1 MVAEESIK
9 TGGADRKKEAVAT
22 RKPKK
27 PDAAENLS
35 KATICIK
42 QIGSPIRR
50 DPRQTLYLN
59 SLGLGKV
66 NRVRHV
72 VDNPST
78 RGLLDKLRHMVV
90 VVEQ

>member
-1 MVAEESIK
+1 MVAGESTK
-9 TGGADRKKEAVAT
+9 TEGADGKKETVAI
-22 RKPKK
+22 KK
-27 PDAAENLS
+27 PQKREGAEKLGQ
-35 KATICIK
+35 ATICIK
-42 QIGSPIRR
+42 QTGSPIRR

-59 SLGLGKV
+59 SLGLGKL

-90 VVEQ
+90 IVEQ

>member
-1 MVAEESIK
+1 MVAEASTK
-9 TGGADRKKEAVAT
+9 TEGADGKKESVAT
-22 RKPKK
+22 KK
-27 PDAAENLS
+27 LQKSDVAEKLS

-50 DPRQTLYLN
+50 DPRQTLYLS
-59 SLGLGKV
+59 SLGLGKL